1 MRFDIAL
8 LCGAAFMLAPGS
20 AAAAD
25 KVLTGEAPAWVSPA
39 SLEGANFERGPA
51 ELIADYQHRIEDGVV
66 HSYFDSAVRIDNSQ
80 TLMERNTVSIGWLPD
95 KGDLTV
101 HRLEIH
107 RDGEKIDLLA
117 GGTEFDVIRREQG
130 LEARLLDGELTA
142 TLSIPG
148 LQVGDVLRTTYSI
161 SVDDQALGDEA
172 QVLQFLGSKPW
183 RVGMGRTVVSW
194 PEDEQMYWRAERDA
208 VAGEPELRAGYRYL
222 TVTLPLAEPDA
233 MPEDAPSRYHR
244 PTVLRVGSFT
254 DWEELS
260 RVMAPHF
267 SAAADVAADSAVAAQ
282 AAAIMRQASDPLE
295 RAAMAT
301 RLVQDK
307 ISYLLNGL
315 HGGNYL
321 PQQAAFT
328 WDKRYG
334 DCKAK
339 SVLLLALLRGMG
351 IEAEPAL
358 VTSQGGDALPE
369 LLPLPG
375 DFDHVIVRA
384 TIGGVDYWLD
394 GTSTGTRLANIGNVP
409 PFYYALPLRAG
420 GADLMPMTQRDRAV
434 PDMRMTFQVDHSAG
448 IDLPQLFSVTM
459 EMSGPAAAM
468 VEAMADADDPDQRRR
483 MASGFA
489 GRSGFEGGV
498 LTSLDVSYD
507 KERAVGWLVIEGIGP
522 PAFTWRDGKLVVDTG
537 GPGGSVGLAN
547 AFAFNPNR
555 ARPEWRDVPVATP
568 GPSYVQ
574 TSATMILPEGGR
586 GFSLA
591 GPDKLDSGFANTRLA
606 IAVELSGDKLLSRS
620 EVRQGLGEIAP
631 AEISEARRRLLRIEA
646 GATELVAPGEVRWR
660 WDLDS
665 KERRSRAAPIL
676 AAFDEAAELAM
687 EDDYTPL
694 MQKALFLQ
702 NIFDHEGAA
711 AAYDE
716 LVEKSPSAWAHLQ
729 RALVRLALGRRTDAI
744 ADLEASYEFEPHN
757 STAFTLAKE
766 MAYAGNPAGALTL
779 LDGLPVGEEEEIAY
793 ADARAT
799 VSGLLGDTGG
809 ALSLLADEVAG
820 KPENSE
826 VLNAECWFR
835 GLFNVALD
843 TAVGGCTRAVERA
856 DAPMAALD
864 SRAMVQFRLGNYEAA
879 IADLDAVLRLEPGQA
894 ESRYLRG
901 VVRLKSGDQA
911 GRQDIET
918 ALRMSPN
925 LAAFY
930 ARHGVAPEL

>member
-1 MRFDIAL
+1 MRLCSIL
-8 LCGAAFMLAPGS
+8 LCGSVILLAPAPATAGEE
-20 AAAAD
+20 
-25 KVLTGEAPAWVSPA
+25 VLRGAAPAWVD
-39 SLEGANFERGPA
+39 EA
-51 ELIADYQHRIEDGVV
+51 ELDLAGAKRAPSELLADWQHRIEDGVV
-66 HSYFDSAVRIDNSQ
+66 YSYADRAIRIDNPQ
-80 TLMERNTVSIGWLPD
+80 MLMEQNTVSIGWLPD

-101 HRLEIH
+101 HRLEIF
-107 RDGEKIDLLA
+107 RDGETIDLLA
-117 GGTEFDVIRREQG
+117 GDAEFDVIRREQG

-183 RVGMGRTVVSW
+183 RVGMGRAVVSW

-208 VAGEPELRAGYRYL
+208 VPSGPELRDGYRYL
-222 TVTLPLAEPDA
+222 TVALPLAEPDD

-254 DWEELS
+254 DWAELS

-267 SAAADVAADSAVAAQ
+267 NAAADVAADSAVAAQ
-282 AAAIMRQASDPLE
+282 AAAIMRQARDPLE
-295 RAAMAT
+295 RAALAT

-315 HGGNYL
+315 NGGNYL
-321 PQQAAFT
+321 PQEAAFT

-339 SVLLLALLRGMG
+339 SVLLLALLRRMG

-384 TIGGVDYWLD
+384 TIGGADYWLD

-409 PFYYALPLRAG
+409 PFHYALPLRAG
-420 GADLMPMTQRDRAV
+420 GAELMPMTQRERAA
-434 PDMRMTFQVDHSAG
+434 PDMRMTMEVDHSAG
-448 IDLPQLFSVTM
+448 VDLPQLFTVTM
-459 EMSGPAAAM
+459 EVSGPAGAM

-489 GRSGFEGGV
+489 QNSGFEGGV
-498 LTSLDVSYD
+498 ITSIDVSYD
-507 KERAVGWLVIEGIGP
+507 KESALGRLVIEGIGP
-522 PAFTWRDGKLVVDTG
+522 PSFTWQDGKLVVESE
-537 GPGGSVGLAN
+537 PGDLAG

-555 ARPEWRDVPVATP
+555 ARTAWREIPVATP
-568 GPSYVQ
+568 GPSYVI
-574 TSATMILPEGGR
+574 TNAVMTLPEGGR

-591 GPDKLDSGFANTRLA
+591 GADQLDTGFANTRLA
-606 IAVELSGDKLLSRS
+606 ISVSLSGDKLISRS

-631 AEISEARRRLLRIEA
+631 SDISEARRSLQRIEA
-646 GATELVAPGEVRWR
+646 GATELLAPMEVRWR
-660 WDLDS
+660 WDLGEE
-665 KERRSRAAPIL
+665 ERRSKAAPIL

-694 MQKALFLQ
+694 IQKALFLQ
-702 NIFDHEGAA
+702 NIYDHEVAL

-729 RALVRLALGRRTDAI
+729 RALVRIELGRRTEAI

-757 STAFTLAKE
+757 STAFTLARE
-766 MAYAGNPAGALTL
+766 MAYAGNATEALAL
-779 LDGLPVGEEEEIAY
+779 LDGLPVAEGEEIAY
-793 ADARAT
+793 ADTRAT

-826 VLNAECWFR
+826 VLNADCWFR

-843 TAVGGCTRAVERA
+843 TAVGSCTRAVERA

-864 SRAMVQFRLGNYEAA
+864 SRAMVQFRLGNYDAA
-879 IADLDAVLRLEPGQA
+879 IADLDAVLRLAPAQA

-901 VVRLKSGDQA
+901 VVRLKTGDQA

-930 ARHGVAPEL
+930 ARHGVAPDL

>member
-1 MRFDIAL
+1 MRLCSIL
-8 LCGAAFMLAPGS
+8 LCGSMILLAPAPALAGEE
-20 AAAAD
+20 
-25 KVLTGEAPAWVSPA
+25 VLRGAAPAWV
-39 SLEGANFERGPA
+39 EEA
-51 ELIADYQHRIEDGVV
+51 ELDLAGAKRAPSELLADWQHRIEDGVV
-66 HSYFDSAVRIDNSQ
+66 HSYADRAIRIDNSQ
-80 TLMERNTVSIGWLPD
+80 TLMEQNTVSIGWLPD

-107 RDGEKIDLLA
+107 RDGATIDLLA
-117 GGTEFDVIRREQG
+117 GGAEFDVIRREQG

-183 RVGMGRTVVSW
+183 RVGMGRAVVSW
-194 PEDEQMYWRAERDA
+194 PEDEQMYWRAERNA
-208 VAGEPELRAGYRYL
+208 VPGEPELRDGYRYL
-222 TVTLPLAEPDA
+222 TVDLPLAEPDA

-254 DWEELS
+254 DWTELS

-267 SAAADVAADSAVAAQ
+267 SAAADVPADSAVAAQ
-282 AAAIMRQASDPLE
+282 AAAIMRQARDPLE
-295 RAAMAT
+295 RAALAT

-315 HGGNYL
+315 NGGNYL
-321 PQQAAFT
+321 PQEAAFT

-339 SVLLLALLRGMG
+339 TVLLLALLRRMG

-384 TIGGVDYWLD
+384 TIGAADYWLD
-394 GTSTGTRLANIGNVP
+394 GTSTGTRLGNIGNVP
-409 PFYYALPLRAG
+409 PFHYALPLRAG
-420 GADLMPMTQRDRAV
+420 GAELMPMTQRERAL
-434 PDMRMTFQVDHSAG
+434 PDMRMTMEVDHSAG
-448 IDLPQLFSVTM
+448 VDLPQLFTVTM
-459 EMSGPAAAM
+459 EVSGPAGAM

-489 GRSGFEGGV
+489 QNSGFEGGV
-498 LTSLDVSYD
+498 ITSIEVAYD
-507 KERAVGWLVIEGIGP
+507 KESALGRLVIKGIGP
-522 PAFTWRDGKLVVDTG
+522 PSFTWQDGKLVVESE
-537 GPGGSVGLAN
+537 PGGLAS

-555 ARPEWRDVPVATP
+555 ARPEWREIPVATP
-568 GPSYVQ
+568 GPSYVI
-574 TSATMILPEGGR
+574 TNATMTLPEGGR

-591 GPDKLDSGFANTRLA
+591 GADKLDTGFANTRLA
-606 IAVELSGDKLLSRS
+606 ISVSLSGDKLLSRS
-620 EVRQGLGEIAP
+620 EVRQGLGEIGP
-631 AEISEARRRLLRIEA
+631 SDISEARRSLQRIEA
-646 GATELVAPGEVRWR
+646 GATELVAPTAVRWR
-660 WDLDS
+660 WDLGEE
-665 KERRSRAAPIL
+665 ERRSKAAPIL
-676 AAFDEAAELAM
+676 AAFDEAADLAM

-694 MQKALFLQ
+694 IQKALFLQ
-702 NIFDHEGAA
+702 NIYDHEAA
-711 AAYDE
+711 LATYDE
-716 LVEKSPSAWAHLQ
+716 LVEQSPSAWAHLQ
-729 RALVRLALGRRTDAI
+729 RALVRLELGRRTDAI

-757 STAFTLAKE
+757 STAFTLARE
-766 MAYAGNPAGALTL
+766 MAYAGNAAEALAL
-779 LDGLPVGEEEEIAY
+779 LDGLPVTEGDEIAY
-793 ADARAT
+793 ADTRAT
-799 VSGLLGDTGG
+799 VRGLLGDTGG

-826 VLNAECWFR
+826 VLNADCWFR

-879 IADLDAVLRLEPGQA
+879 IADLDAVLRLAPAQA

-901 VVRLKSGDQA
+901 VVRLKTGDQT

>member
-1 MRFDIAL
+1 MRFNTAL
-8 LCGAAFMLAPGS
+8 LCGAALTLVPGV
-20 AAAAD
+20 AQAAD
-25 KVLTGEAPAWVSPA
+25 KVLTGEPPAWVSPA
-39 SLEGANFERGPA
+39 SLEGVNFERGPA
-51 ELIADYQHRIEDGVV
+51 ELIADYQHRLEDGIV
-66 HSYFDSAVRIDNSQ
+66 HSYYDSAVRIDNSQ
-80 TLMERNTVSIGWLPD
+80 TLMEQNTVSIGWLPD

-101 HRLEIH
+101 HRLEIY
-107 RDGEKIDLLA
+107 RDGETIDLLA
-117 GGTEFDVIRREQG
+117 DGADFDVIRREQG

-172 QVLQFLGSKPW
+172 QMLQFLGSKPW
-183 RVGMGRTVVSW
+183 RVGMGRAVVSW

-208 VAGEPELRAGYRYL
+208 VPGEPELRGGYRYL
-222 TVTLPLAEPDA
+222 TIDLPLAEPDDV
-233 MPEDAPSRYHR
+233 PEDAPSRYHR

-254 DWEELS
+254 DWTELS

-295 RAAMAT
+295 RAALAT

-321 PQQAAFT
+321 PQEAAFT

-339 SVLLLALLRGMG
+339 SVLLLALLRRMG

-409 PFYYALPLRAG
+409 PFHYALPLRAG
-420 GADLMPMTQRDRAV
+420 GADLMPMTQRERAV
-434 PDMRMTFQVDHSAG
+434 PDMRMTVEVDHSAG
-448 IDLPQLFSVTM
+448 VDLPQLFTVTM
-459 EMSGPAAAM
+459 EVSGPAGAM

-483 MASGFA
+483 MASSFA
-489 GRSGFEGGV
+489 EGSGFEGGV

-507 KERAVGWLVIEGIGP
+507 KERALGRLVVEGIGP
-522 PAFTWRDGKLVVDTG
+522 PTFTWQDGKLVVDTG
-537 GPGGSVGLAN
+537 GPGGLAS
-547 AFAFNPNR
+547 AFSFNPNR
-555 ARPEWRDVPVATP
+555 ARPGWREIPVATP
-568 GPSYVQ
+568 GPSYVL
-574 TSATMILPEGGR
+574 TDMAMTLPEGAR

-591 GPDKLDSGFANTRLA
+591 GPDKLDTGFANTRLA
-606 IAVELSGDKLLSRS
+606 ITVSLSGEKVLSRS

-631 AEISEARRRLLRIEA
+631 GEISEARRRLLRIEA
-646 GATELVAPGEVRWR
+646 GATELVAPAEVRWR
-660 WDLDS
+660 WDLDE
-665 KERRSRAAPIL
+665 KERRSKAAPIL
-676 AAFDEAAELAM
+676 AAFDEAAGLAM

-694 MQKALFLQ
+694 IQKALFLQ
-702 NIFDHEGAA
+702 NIYDHEAA
-711 AAYDE
+711 LAAYDE
-716 LVEKSPSAWAHLQ
+716 LVEQSPSAWAHLQ
-729 RALVRLALGRRTDAI
+729 RAVVRLELGRRTDAI

-757 STAFTLAKE
+757 STAFTLARE
-766 MAYAGNPAGALTL
+766 MAYAGNAAEALEL
-779 LDGLPVGEEEEIAY
+779 LDGLPVTEGEEIAY
-793 ADARAT
+793 ADTRAT

-826 VLNAECWFR
+826 VLNADCWFR

-843 TAVGGCTRAVERA
+843 TAVGNCTRAVERA
-856 DAPMAALD
+856 DAPTAALD

-879 IADLDAVLRLEPGQA
+879 IADLDAVLRLAPGQA

-901 VVRLKSGDQA
+901 VVRLKTGDQA

-925 LAAFY
+925 MAAFY
-930 ARHGVAPEL
+930 ARHGVAPER